1 MINLI
6 YCQFEFGHKWI
17 ELSIYV
23 EKSQIAY
30 LRNLPKSFLIV
41 LLLFEY
47 TQRFEKEGKLIF
59 DKGSGTVK
67 LKVQIFCRLL
77 LVSERGF
84 FCATIG
90 LSRVCSLLP
99 DSGKFRY
106 FALK

>member
-1 MINLI
+1 MVIKKRWK
-6 YCQFEFGHKWI
+6 Q
-17 ELSIYV
+17 
-23 EKSQIAY
+23 
-30 LRNLPKSFLIV
+30 
-41 LLLFEY
+41 
-47 TQRFEKEGKLIF
+47 EKEGKLII

-90 LSRVCSLLP
+90 LSRVCPLLP

-106 FALK
+106 FALKSVKKIFFGEGIW

>member
-1 MINLI
+1 MKTRERRKTII
-6 YCQFEFGHKWI
+6 
-17 ELSIYV
+17 
-23 EKSQIAY
+23 
-30 LRNLPKSFLIV
+30 
-41 LLLFEY
+41 
-47 TQRFEKEGKLIF
+47 

-90 LSRVCSLLP
+90 LSRVCPLLP
-99 DSGKFRY
+99 DSGEFRF